1 MAVITDLLE
10 RNFDLLDRNR
20 LALTYTEK
28 MAACISA
35 SIDACDHEDRDRAN
49 HFSKMALR
57 HAMQVENYLASAA
70 T

>member
-1 MAVITDLLE
+1 MNDFNDLDFKKRGE
-10 RNFDLLDRNR
+10 AYR

-57 HAMQVENYLASAA
+57 HAMQVETYLASAA

>member
-1 MAVITDLLE
+1 MNDFNDLDFKKRGE
-10 RNFDLLDRNR
+10 AYR
-20 LALTYTEK
+20 LALTYTDK

-57 HAMQVENYLASAA
+57 HAMQVENYLASASH
-70 T
+70 

>member
-1 MAVITDLLE
+1 MNDFNDLDFKKRGE
-10 RNFDLLDRNR
+10 AYR

-57 HAMQVENYLASAA
+57 HAMQVENYLASASH
-70 T
+70 

>member
-1 MAVITDLLE
+1 MNNDLSNIDFRKRGE
-10 RNFDLLDRNR
+10 AYR

-35 SIDACDHEDRDRAN
+35 SIDACDHEDIERAN

-57 HAMQVENYLASAA
+57 HAMQAENYLASAA